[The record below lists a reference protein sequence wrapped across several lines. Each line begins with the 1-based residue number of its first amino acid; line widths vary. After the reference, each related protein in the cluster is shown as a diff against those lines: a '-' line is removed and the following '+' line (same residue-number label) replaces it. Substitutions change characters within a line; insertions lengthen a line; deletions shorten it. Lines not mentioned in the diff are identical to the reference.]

1 MGEGSIK
8 KASEPRLS
16 GSETAQKN
24 RGAKNNND
32 AYRVLFEKSKDAIV
46 ILKNEQFVDCN
57 QAALDMLGYHDKH
70 RLLKTHPSKLSPDFQ
85 SDGRDSYT
93 KAREMMDIAL
103 KNGSHRFEWEHIR
116 ANGTIFPVEV
126 LFNRHFQSG
135 RQPGHSYDLERYHR
149 AGADGKSPAGRKRN
163 AFNHS

>member
-1 MGEGSIK
+1 MKDRSK
-8 KASEPRLS
+8 KPRNQGYPDLKQRKK
-16 GSETAQKN
+16 T

-103 KNGSHRFEWEHIR
+103 KTAATDSNG
-116 ANGTIFPVEV
+116 NT
-126 LFNRHFQSG
+126 SG
-135 RQPGHSYDLERYHR
+135 QTERSSPW
-149 AGADGKSPAGRKRN
+149 KS
-163 AFNHS
+163 F